1 MSPDGAAL
9 LASTPAAALL
19 PSRRGAEAS
28 RVAEPLRLLAQV
40 PLGTG
45 VDYLLVEDQRG
56 IAYGVPA
63 VAGPDGWRRAVAGDG
78 AAEAL
83 VSALSSSPST
93 RLGLDVTVFHT
104 GSALGERAID
114 VDQTNELVVV
124 GETAVVKWMLHPAPG
139 EQQGPRRLTTLAE
152 AGFDGVPRTWGLV
165 RLPVAG
171 ERVLIA
177 TVSDYLP
184 GAEDGW
190 DWAVRDVRGLALA
203 EADVDDRLGPVRQV
217 AGLVARLH
225 LALAEAGVDRA
236 TPEDAAAW
244 LAGAEADLEAAGLPV
259 DLSAAVRARLAALG
273 GCAGTETIDVHG
285 DLHIGQVLAVGEP
298 RGYSVIDFDGNPTQS
313 DREHL
318 RRQPA
323 ARDVAGMLA
332 SWDHV
337 GRVVLHRTEGL
348 DEAAVLRVLRWID
361 RAQEAFLE
369 AYRQVLATAGRSSL
383 LDESLLLAMQ
393 VQQECREYVY
403 AERYLPHWRYVP
415 DAALPALL
423 SRAPAETETA

>member
-1 MSPDGAAL
+1 M
-9 LASTPAAALL
+9 
-19 PSRRGAEAS
+19 
-28 RVAEPLRLLAQV
+28 
-40 PLGTG
+40 
-45 VDYLLVEDQRG
+45 
-56 IAYGVPA
+56 
-63 VAGPDGWRRAVAGDG
+63 
-78 AAEAL
+78 
-83 VSALSSSPST
+83 
-93 RLGLDVTVFHT
+93 
-104 GSALGERAID
+104 
-114 VDQTNELVVV
+114 
-124 GETAVVKWMLHPAPG
+124 
-139 EQQGPRRLTTLAE
+139 
-152 AGFDGVPRTWGLV
+152 
-165 RLPVAG
+165 
-171 ERVLIA
+171 
-177 TVSDYLP
+177 
-184 GAEDGW
+184 
-190 DWAVRDVRGLALA
+190 
-203 EADVDDRLGPVRQV
+203 
-217 AGLVARLH
+217 
-225 LALAEAGVDRA
+225 
-236 TPEDAAAW
+236 
-244 LAGAEADLEAAGLPV
+244 
-259 DLSAAVRARLAALG
+259 
-273 GCAGTETIDVHG
+273 HG

-298 RGYSVIDFDGNPTQS
+298 RRYSVIDFDGNPTQG

-369 AYRQVLATAGRSSL
+369 TYRQVLATAGRSSL